1 MVRAWLSPLA
11 QDDGPSREDETGGVP
26 SWNSYSPLYGQLMA
40 FVAVGVLALILRWAY
55 SGSGRSLVE
64 RVSRPGREDEYGLLV
79 AIASPS
85 TYIEGEMLRRT
96 LSDAGFRA
104 TLATTTEG
112 PRLMVFRQDERE
124 ARRVL
129 AGAPPSG

>member
-1 MVRAWLSPLA
+1 M
-11 QDDGPSREDETGGVP
+11 P

-40 FVAVGVLALILRWAY
+40 FVAVGVLVLILRWAY

-64 RVSRPGREDEYGLLV
+64 RVSRPGGEDEYGLLV
-79 AIASPS
+79 AIASPA
-85 TYIEGEMLRRT
+85 TYIEGEMMRQRLT
-96 LSDAGFRA
+96 DAGLCA

-124 ARRVL
+124 ARRTL
-129 AGAPPSG
+129 AGSPPG

>member
-1 MVRAWLSPLA
+1 MSFA
-11 QDDGPSREDETGGVP
+11 
-26 SWNSYSPLYGQLMA
+26 
-40 FVAVGVLALILRWAY
+40 AVGVLSLILRWAY

-64 RVSRPGREDEYGLLV
+64 RVSRPGAEDEYGLLV

-85 TYIEGEMLRRT
+85 TYIEGELMRQK

-104 TLATTTEG
+104 TLASTTEG
-112 PRLMVFRQDERE
+112 PRLMVFDRDERA

-129 AGAPPSG
+129 AGSGPT

>member
-1 MVRAWLSPLA
+1 M
-11 QDDGPSREDETGGVP
+11 P

-40 FVAVGVLALILRWAY
+40 FAAVGVLALILRWAY

-64 RVSRPGREDEYGLLV
+64 RASRPGREDDYGLLV

-85 TYIEGEMLRRT
+85 TYIEGEMQRQRLM
-96 LSDAGFRA
+96 DAGFRA
-104 TLATTTEG
+104 TLANTTEG

-129 AGAPPSG
+129 AGSPPG